1 MSWERINSLERFIGM
16 KIITRKRNIKRE
28 YVYENKYLIKEK
40 SIKLPDKLKRN
51 LKRPVNILVVVFIV
65 D

>member
-40 SIKLPDKLKRN
+40 SIKLPDKIKSQN
-51 LKRPVNILVVVFIV
+51 
-65 D
+65 

>member
-1 MSWERINSLERFIGM
+1 M

-51 LKRPVNILVVVFIV
+51 LKRPEYILVVVFIV